1 MYACVYACVC
11 VYEPCRCVDCSCSV
25 TMYDHLT
32 MYDHVAPR
40 RAFRE
45 THTRAPDL
53 APGRERERQQHL
65 YSEHERKEREGERER
80 ERDTD
85 RQ

>member
-1 MYACVYACVC
+1 
-11 VYEPCRCVDCSCSV
+11 
-25 TMYDHLT
+25 MYDHLT

-53 APGRERERQQHL
+53 APGRERERQQQL
-65 YSEHERKEREGERER
+65 YSEHERKERERER
-80 ERDTD
+80 EIQTD
-85 RQ
+85 NEHEAHKEER